1 MAKPDARRYLGAV
14 NPALNSLGIITI
26 FFGAALFAFAFE
38 SGHRPGPLMI
48 AVCAALVLGGAALLL
63 KRAWSFWAGL
73 AAGAFTFAAGLV
85 ALKLPSATGGGFQP
99 IFPIV
104 IGLYVCLRVAIA
116 KNALVPRRR
125 RDGEGEE

>member
-1 MAKPDARRYLGAV
+1 M

-26 FFGAALFAFAFE
+26 FFGAATFAFAFE

-48 AVCAALVLGGAALLL
+48 AVCAALVLGGAALLM

-73 AAGAFTFAAGLV
+73 AAGAFTFVAGLV
-85 ALKLPSATGGGFQP
+85 SLKLPSAGGGMQP

-116 KNALVPRRR
+116 KHSLIPRRR
-125 RDGEGEE
+125 REEEEDGDGGEERAE